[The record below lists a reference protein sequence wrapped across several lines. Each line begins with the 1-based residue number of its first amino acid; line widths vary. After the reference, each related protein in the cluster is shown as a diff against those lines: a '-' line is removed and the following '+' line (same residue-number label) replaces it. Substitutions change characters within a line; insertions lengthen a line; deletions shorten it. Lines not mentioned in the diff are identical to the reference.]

1 MPHYWHLTKDKK
13 FKTMLACLN
22 YRHNIWRISLARH
35 SLQAVYV
42 RAIGDKKNKELILDC
57 ERDSI
62 LVYIYDGLYLIAN
75 KWQKKTTWIDLS
87 QSHKVKL
94 VYSFHFAVNNL
105 VLVYKVVCT

>member
-1 MPHYWHLTKDKK
+1 MPNYWHLTKDKK

-42 RAIGDKKNKELILDC
+42 QAIGDKKNKELILDC

-62 LVYIYDGLYLIAN
+62 FQSILQMTLYFLLRWSIFN
-75 KWQKKTTWIDLS
+75 
-87 QSHKVKL
+87 
-94 VYSFHFAVNNL
+94 
-105 VLVYKVVCT
+105 C